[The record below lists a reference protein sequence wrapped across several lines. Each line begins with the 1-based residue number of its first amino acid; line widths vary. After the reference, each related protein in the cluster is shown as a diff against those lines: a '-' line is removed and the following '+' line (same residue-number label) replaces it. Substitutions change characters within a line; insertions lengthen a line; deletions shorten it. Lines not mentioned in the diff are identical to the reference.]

1 MMWGFNCSDLD
12 DGVLTARLMD
22 IRSMG
27 RLFFPEKEKEAHR
40 GYITDSTGRA
50 DGIKKPTF

>member
-1 MMWGFNCSDLD
+1 MMWGFNRSDLD

-27 RLFFPEKEKEAHR
+27 RLFLK
-40 GYITDSTGRA
+40 S
-50 DGIKKPTF
+50 